1 MMRTGRF
8 LTILSILLLG
18 IVLPAAA
25 QRTRRPTP
33 RPTPKPTPYKPIGTT
48 PRPTAGPVVAAAK
61 QLVANQLYNVNEFI
75 DRIGAVA
82 VSIETIDKEAKT
94 NRRIKKE
101 TVDTNEANKKK
112 ALQAIRNMRQGLL
125 TLETDFRTKPQ
136 LSKYLVQ
143 IQGISTLCAQSEDH
157 WIAGRYVTSKDPLRQ
172 VVQKLT
178 ATMAVMP

>member
-1 MMRTGRF
+1 MG
-8 LTILSILLLG
+8 
-18 IVLPAAA
+18 
-25 QRTRRPTP
+25 
-33 RPTPKPTPYKPIGTT
+33 
-48 PRPTAGPVVAAAK
+48 
-61 QLVANQLYNVNEFI
+61 E
-75 DRIGAVA
+75 VA

-101 TVDTNEANKKK
+101 TIDANETYKKK
-112 ALQAIRNMRQGLL
+112 MLQAIRNLRQGLL

-143 IQGISTLCAQSEDH
+143 IQGIANLCSQSEDH

-172 VVQKLT
+172 VAQKLT